1 MGKGYSK
8 YAMAEILRKGKEQM
22 GLTDIYWCVSREN
35 IRAVGFY
42 DKNGY
47 TRVSNVPDNIK
58 GRYTCEQKKTFYG
71 IRYKLWM

>member
-35 IRAVGFY
+35 IKGRNVVFVTII
-42 DKNGY
+42 KNG
-47 TRVSNVPDNIK
+47 
-58 GRYTCEQKKTFYG
+58 
-71 IRYKLWM
+71 